1 VGNNLRIY
9 TDGSCLGN
17 PGPGGWAWAIDEYDF
32 CWNSDPATTNNRMEL
47 MAVLKALVR
56 NVGTDLTIVSDS
68 AYVVSCFRDEWWA
81 DWTVDGFKRKT
92 HEAVA
97 NWDLWEPVL
106 AISLFG
112 EDEVTYE
119 KVRAH
124 SDDYM
129 NDFVDDLAR
138 KASNYARRGI

>member
-1 VGNNLRIY
+1 
-9 TDGSCLGN
+9 
-17 PGPGGWAWAIDEYDF
+17 
-32 CWNSDPATTNNRMEL
+32 MEL